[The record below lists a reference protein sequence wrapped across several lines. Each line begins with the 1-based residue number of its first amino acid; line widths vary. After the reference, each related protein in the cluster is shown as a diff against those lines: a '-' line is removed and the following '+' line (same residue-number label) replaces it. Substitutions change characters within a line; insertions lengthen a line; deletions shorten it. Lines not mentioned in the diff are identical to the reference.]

1 MTEEGHAPA
10 IGSCF
15 YELAEAEEFAV
26 YERYLS
32 DVLSPT
38 FRKNLNTLVR
48 YNKKTLENVSFST
61 IGCSSFP
68 SQCP

>member
-32 DVLSPT
+32 DVLSPA

-48 YNKKTLENVSFST
+48 YNKK
-61 IGCSSFP
+61 
-68 SQCP
+68 

>member
-48 YNKKTLENVSFST
+48 YKKTELCFYQPKARS
-61 IGCSSFP
+61 
-68 SQCP
+68 

>member
-48 YNKKTLENVSFST
+48 YEKTLEL
-61 IGCSSFP
+61 CLLWEKFP
-68 SQCP
+68 IHPGKSI

>member
-32 DVLSPT
+32 DVLSPA

-48 YNKKTLENVSFST
+48 YNKKTLEL
-61 IGCSSFP
+61 CLL
-68 SQCP
+68 